1 MKTAETITLTRNCEA
16 IEIPS
21 GEKLTLPA
29 GARVTVTQALG
40 GTVTVSTERGALVR
54 IAAKDADALGKPVPG
69 GTNGADLS
77 VEEQVWGTDG
87 GAMNSGLSVEEQ
99 VWGQLKTCFDP
110 EIPANIVDLGLVYAC
125 RVTPLPASGSVV
137 EIVMTLTAPGCGMGQ
152 VLKDDVQQK
161 VLGIPGVAEA
171 HVEIVVDPP
180 WDQSRMS
187 EAARLQLGLS

>member
-1 MKTAETITLTRNCEA
+1 MKTAETITLTRDCEA

-21 GEKLTLPA
+21 GEKVTLPA
-29 GARVTVTQALG
+29 GDRVTVTQALG

-54 IAAKDADALGKPVPG
+54 IAAKDADAIGKPVPG
-69 GTNGADLS
+69 GT
-77 VEEQVWGTDG
+77 DG
-87 GAMNSGLSVEEQ
+87 GGMISGLSVEEQ

-125 RVTPLPASGSVV
+125 RVTPFPAGGSVV

-171 HVEIVVDPP
+171 HVEIVVEPP